1 MALDANRIN
10 QSALTALAKKG
21 FDLENAPMLQIL
33 VEEVTKAVVDDIK
46 TNADVAVT
54 SGSSAGTYKV
64 N

>member
-1 MALDANRIN
+1 MALDADRIKQN
-10 QSALTALAKKG
+10 ALTALAKKG

-54 SGSSAGTYKV
+54 SGSSAGVYKV